1 MQRHFLKKAAWAVS
15 LASAGLAGLVAP
27 SFADVAQ
34 GVFVGSAKGIGGDVT
49 VTITVKNGKLA
60 EVEADTGSETPGYGH
75 DIGRVMAERILAAG
89 LSKVDGVSGATVTS
103 DAVRA
108 AAESALREAGLSKA
122 TETKARV
129 GRWVGTA
136 HGAKSELTA
145 EIVVDD
151 AGHSRIEKVAS
162 GDTPYV
168 KDFTVQAAQSAT
180 PSRMRD

>member
-1 MQRHFLKKAAWAVS
+1 
-15 LASAGLAGLVAP
+15 
-27 SFADVAQ
+27 
-34 GVFVGSAKGIGGDVT
+34 
-49 VTITVKNGKLA
+49 
-60 EVEADTGSETPGYGH
+60 
-75 DIGRVMAERILAAG
+75 MAERILAAG
-89 LSKVDGVSGATVTS
+89 ASKVDGVSGATVTS

-151 AGHSRIEKVAS
+151 AGHIRIEKVAS
-162 GDTPYV
+162 GDTLYV
-168 KDFTVQAAQSAT
+168 KDFTVRAAQSAT